1 MKANPRKLGVIAL
14 VAATYCMVAGGPF
27 GLEDIVGK
35 SGYLRAIIILGI
47 TALVWALPTT
57 LMVGELSSALPK
69 EGGFYAWV
77 RFGMG
82 DFWGFQE
89 GWLSYVGSV
98 FDMAIYPTL
107 FVAYIGHLWPQLNQG
122 HLPVLIGV
130 AMIVACTLWNLRG
143 AHVVGLGS
151 IGSTIL
157 LLSPFAV
164 VSLLALFHHG
174 VSSPATTASNIKLDI
189 LGGILIAMWNF
200 MGWDNS
206 STIAEEVENPK
217 RTYPLAMF
225 LAIALV
231 TLTYVLPIFAIW
243 KSGLDLSVWDT
254 GGWVDI
260 GQAIGGNWFAAA
272 IMLAGAVATMS
283 TFLALTLSLSRLPS
297 AMAKDGF
304 LPKIF
309 ARENS
314 AGVPW
319 VAVVV
324 SSAVYASALCLS
336 FEKILTLDVLLTSL
350 SILLEFVALVVLRVR
365 QPNLPRPFRVWGGTT
380 GAILC
385 GLGPLVL
392 IVIAIIKAGDEQ
404 IGPISALHLGIAL
417 ILLGAPVYF
426 VSKYFRNKSRPK
438 KYIKPR
444 AWFPN
449 D

>member
-1 MKANPRKLGVIAL
+1 
-14 VAATYCMVAGGPF
+14 
-27 GLEDIVGK
+27 
-35 SGYLRAIIILGI
+35 
-47 TALVWALPTT
+47 
-57 LMVGELSSALPK
+57 
-69 EGGFYAWV
+69 
-77 RFGMG
+77 
-82 DFWGFQE
+82 
-89 GWLSYVGSV
+89 
-98 FDMAIYPTL
+98 
-107 FVAYIGHLWPQLNQG
+107 
-122 HLPVLIGV
+122 
-130 AMIVACTLWNLRG
+130 
-143 AHVVGLGS
+143 
-151 IGSTIL
+151 
-157 LLSPFAV
+157 
-164 VSLLALFHHG
+164 
-174 VSSPATTASNIKLDI
+174 
-189 LGGILIAMWNF
+189 
-200 MGWDNS
+200 
-206 STIAEEVENPK
+206 
-217 RTYPLAMF
+217 
-225 LAIALV
+225 
-231 TLTYVLPIFAIW
+231 
-243 KSGLDLSVWDT
+243 
-254 GGWVDI
+254 
-260 GQAIGGNWFAAA
+260 
-272 IMLAGAVATMS
+272 MS